1 MAEPAGPGQGRP
13 WPRGPYP
20 VSMANEPIVRAE
32 DRAAWRRWLVR
43 HHATSPSVRL
53 AIGKKGAS
61 VPHVGYADAVEEALC
76 FGWIDGRA
84 GSLDDDAYLL
94 LMGRRRPGS
103 GWSAINKERIDRMTA
118 AGLMTPAG
126 QAVIDAAKADGSW
139 SKLDASEALTVP
151 RDLATAFRL
160 YPDAKRHFD
169 AFPPSA
175 RKMILA
181 WIGDAKRPETR
192 AKRVEETARLANE
205 NVRANQPRPN
215 R

>member
-1 MAEPAGPGQGRP
+1 M
-13 WPRGPYP
+13 
-20 VSMANEPIVRAE
+20 SMADEPIVRAR
-32 DRAAWRRWLVR
+32 DRAAWRRWLER

-94 LMGRRRPGS
+94 LMSRRKPGS
-103 GWSAINKERIDRMTA
+103 GWSAINKERIERMTA

-126 QAVIDAAKADGSW
+126 QAVIDAARADGSW

-151 RDLATAFRL
+151 RDLAAAFRAS
-160 YPDAKRHFD
+160 PDAKRHFD

-175 RKMILA
+175 RKVILA

>member
-1 MAEPAGPGQGRP
+1 
-13 WPRGPYP
+13 
-20 VSMANEPIVRAE
+20 MANEPIVRAK
-32 DRAAWRRWLVR
+32 DRAAWRRWLER
-43 HHATSPSVRL
+43 HHATSPSIRL
-53 AIGKKGAS
+53 AIGKKGAAIS
-61 VPHVGYADAVEEALC
+61 HVTYAEAVEEALC

-94 LMGRRRPGS
+94 LMTRRKPGS
-103 GWSAINKERIDRMTA
+103 GWSAINKERIERMAA
-118 AGLMTPAG
+118 AGKMTPAG
-126 QAVIDAAKADGSW
+126 RAVIDAAKADGTW
-139 SKLDASEALTVP
+139 SKLDASEALAVP
-151 RDLATAFRL
+151 RDLATAFRA

-175 RKMILA
+175 RKVILA

-192 AKRVEETARLANE
+192 AKRVEEAARLANE

>member
-1 MAEPAGPGQGRP
+1 
-13 WPRGPYP
+13 
-20 VSMANEPIVRAE
+20 MANEPIVRAK
-32 DRAAWRRWLVR
+32 DRAAWRRWLER
-43 HHATSPSVRL
+43 HHATSPSIRL
-53 AIGKKGAS
+53 AIGKKGAAI
-61 VPHVGYADAVEEALC
+61 PHVTSAEAVEEALC

-94 LMGRRRPGS
+94 LMTRRKPGS
-103 GWSAINKERIDRMTA
+103 GWSAINKERIERMAA
-118 AGLMTPAG
+118 AGKMTPAG
-126 QAVIDAAKADGSW
+126 QAVIDAAKSDGTW

-151 RDLATAFRL
+151 RDLATAFRA

-175 RKMILA
+175 RKVILA

-192 AKRVEETARLANE
+192 AKRVDEAARLANE